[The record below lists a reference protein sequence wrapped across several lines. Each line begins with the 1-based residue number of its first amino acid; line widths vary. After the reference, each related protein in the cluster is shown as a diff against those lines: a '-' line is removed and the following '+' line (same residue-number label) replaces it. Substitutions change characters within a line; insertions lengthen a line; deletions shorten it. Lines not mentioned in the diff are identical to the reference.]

1 MKGDDPL
8 ILALK
13 ILLQSLNFEIIVKDG
28 VVCFVGVSE
37 IRGGFFEFL
46 SPFANISNV
55 FTVCKAFC

>member
-37 IRGGFFEFL
+37 FRGDFFEFL
-46 SPFANISNV
+46 SPFANSL
-55 FTVCKAFC
+55 